1 MEEQTKVVKLC
12 KEGSCC
18 PEVRV
23 EVNRVVIGEDENI
36 CTLTKEQW
44 DILKDKIISREL

>member
-1 MEEQTKVVKLC
+1 MNEEKVVRLC

-23 EVNRVVIGEDENI
+23 GKAQVTIGEDENT
-36 CTLTKEQW
+36 CTLTREQW
-44 DILKDKIISREL
+44 EILREKVLRQEL